1 MEEKYFRKAEISDF
15 KCVWD
20 IILFAKE
27 SMKQKGSQQWQD
39 GYPFEETIK
48 NDIAQGYAYVVTLEQ
63 EIIAYVVISH
73 KEEPTYKE
81 IKGAWLNNEPYT
93 VIHRM
98 AVGEKGRGKG
108 IASYIMDQAEEISM
122 ENSIFSIRV
131 DTNFDNY
138 VMKHILEKK
147 NYTYCGIIQVR
158 DGERE
163 AFQKNLR

>member
-20 IILFAKE
+20 IILFAK
-27 SMKQKGSQQWQD
+27 D
-39 GYPFEETIK
+39 
-48 NDIAQGYAYVVTLEQ
+48 
-63 EIIAYVVISH
+63 

-147 NYTYCGIIQVR
+147 NYAYCGIIQVR